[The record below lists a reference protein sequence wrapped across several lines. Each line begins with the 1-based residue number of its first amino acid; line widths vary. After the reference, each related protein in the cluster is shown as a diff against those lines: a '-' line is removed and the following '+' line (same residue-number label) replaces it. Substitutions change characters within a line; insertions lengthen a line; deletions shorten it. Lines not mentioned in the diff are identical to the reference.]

1 MTIQAAKH
9 SRKVRNPK
17 ILRQDNPYRVLG
29 IAMIVDQKGIGA
41 RMVARYPTQPS
52 DEQAG
57 NEDIFYTLTPR
68 QMAKLFRTKKSL
80 CGQPMTLSVNS
91 TVFCCRAILMEG
103 DEYGSVDDNSS
114 NNNNNTAASS
124 NEASKDNLVLFSVIV
139 ALSSPL
145 SHKSSFPT
153 SAFAT
158 EDQLDLQRYI
168 QSTGLTEGT
177 GRKPASGRASASFL
191 SIRRVH
197 LSLARYCR
205 VLEREERR
213 CQYVSLQA
221 NLLFKIGND
230 RQKKWEEQKAENGTP
245 SKQISNAGASSGSVM
260 SGSSNQ
266 MGAERRGTERRGG
279 RHNRNTSVGTIRT
292 VAEQDESHSQAQ
304 QVVNSVRAEQ
314 EKEQEILELMLAAF
328 PPENEQGAPLHYGN
342 IIREL
347 VQVFHSL
354 SRNDHEFPPTPNT
367 LLSERDA
374 VVYVNQHIAIPI
386 EAASLKPSQQVNGP
400 VVRPYYTLLFPHASP
415 SELLQ
420 AFQSSG
426 SAPPQRL
433 QQLLLT
439 VNPQKPMSDIAIDA
453 NLPLYTTIEIATY
466 LVTHGA
472 AVTSPIVSRSSRLAC
487 HQIHLIQDLALEF
500 SQTFADVDLFRL
512 VSFLTSSTTLGE
524 AMSVL
529 TNLESDQGAW
539 LRECLHPLASV
550 PTDLSDLLAATTLE
564 HSPTGPAQPQQQAH
578 RWVEE
583 LEELLYAMA
592 IWLLSHGVIS
602 QVQEYLVVV
611 DSDETTSEFSNLD
624 VDENLFRELLESD
637 FLNGDVSVMA
647 LSWRTGLDLH
657 KLKSWCLRHSRIRM
671 ISRIP
676 APGDDWELDPQ

>member
-1 MTIQAAKH
+1 MTIQAGKH
-9 SRKVRNPK
+9 SRKVRKPK
-17 ILRQDNPYRVLG
+17 ILRQDNPFRVLG

-41 RMVARYPTQPS
+41 RMVARYPTQGS

-57 NEDIFYTLTPR
+57 KEDIFYKLTPR

-103 DEYGSVDDNSS
+103 DESGSVDDNSS
-114 NNNNNTAASS
+114 NNNNTAASS
-124 NEASKDNLVLFSVIV
+124 NEASKDSLVLFSVIV

-145 SHKSSFPT
+145 SHTSSFPT
-153 SAFAT
+153 SAS

-168 QSTGLTEGT
+168 QSTGQTA
-177 GRKPASGRASASFL
+177 GRKASASFL

-213 CQYVSLQA
+213 CQYVSLQV

-230 RQKKWEEQKAENGTP
+230 RQKKWEEQKAASGTP
-245 SKQISNAGASSGSVM
+245 SKQISNAGTSSGSVM
-260 SGSSNQ
+260 SGSSL
-266 MGAERRGTERRGG
+266 GAERRGPDRRS
-279 RHNRNTSVGTIRT
+279 RHHRATSMGTIRT
-292 VAEQDESHSQAQ
+292 VSEQDESHSQAQ
-304 QVVNSVRAEQ
+304 QVVNSVREQ
-314 EKEQEILELMLAAF
+314 EKEQEILELMLAAS

-342 IIREL
+342 ITREL

-386 EAASLKPSQQVNGP
+386 EAASLKPFQQVNCP

-426 SAPPQRL
+426 SSPPQRL

-439 VNPQKPMSDIAIDA
+439 VNPQKPISDIAIDA

-466 LVTHGA
+466 LFTRGA
-472 AVTSPIVSRSSRLAC
+472 AVASPIVTRSSRLAC

-500 SQTFADVDLFRL
+500 SQTQTFADVNLFRL

-539 LRECLHPLASV
+539 LRECLNPLALV

-564 HSPTGPAQPQQQAH
+564 HSPTGPAQPQQQTH

-583 LEELLYAMA
+583 LEESLYAMA

-602 QVQEYLVVV
+602 QVQEYLAVV
-611 DSDETTSEFSNLD
+611 DIDESPTEFKNPE
-624 VDENLFRELLESD
+624 VDESLFRELLESG

-647 LSWRTGLDLH
+647 LSWRTGLDLQ
-657 KLKSWCLRHSRIRM
+657 KLKSWALRHSRIRM

-676 APGDDWELDPQ
+676 VPGDDWELDPQ

>member
-1 MTIQAAKH
+1 MTIQATKH
-9 SRKVRNPK
+9 SRKVRKPK
-17 ILRQDNPYRVLG
+17 IHREDNPFRVLG

-41 RMVARYPTQPS
+41 RMVARYPTRGS

-103 DEYGSVDDNSS
+103 DESGSVDDNSS
-114 NNNNNTAASS
+114 NNNNTAAST
-124 NEASKDNLVLFSVIV
+124 NEASKDSLVLFSVIV

-145 SHKSSFPT
+145 SHTSSFPT

-168 QSTGLTEGT
+168 QSTGQTEET
-177 GRKPASGRASASFL
+177 GRKPASGRASASASFL

-213 CQYVSLQA
+213 CQYVSLQV

-230 RQKKWEEQKAENGTP
+230 RQKKWEEQKAASGTP
-245 SKQISNAGASSGSVM
+245 SKQISNAGTSSGSVM

-266 MGAERRGTERRGG
+266 MGADRRGAERRGS
-279 RHNRNTSVGTIRT
+279 RHHRNTSMGTIRT
-292 VAEQDESHSQAQ
+292 VTEQDESHSQAQ
-304 QVVNSVRAEQ
+304 QVVNSFREQ
-314 EKEQEILELMLAAF
+314 EKEQEILELMLAAS
-328 PPENEQGAPLHYGN
+328 PPKNEQGAPLHYGN
-342 IIREL
+342 ITREL

-386 EAASLKPSQQVNGP
+386 EAASLKPSQQVTCP

-439 VNPQKPMSDIAIDA
+439 VNPQKPISDIAIDA
-453 NLPLYTTIEIATY
+453 NLPLYTTMEIATY

-472 AVTSPIVSRSSRLAC
+472 AMASPIVSRSSRLAC
-487 HQIHLIQDLALEF
+487 HQIHLIRDLALEF
-500 SQTFADVDLFRL
+500 SQTFANVSLFRV
-512 VSFLTSSTTLGE
+512 VSFLSSSITLGE

-529 TNLESDQGAW
+529 TNLESEQGAW
-539 LRECLHPLASV
+539 LRECLNPLALV

-578 RWVEE
+578 RWPSMG
-583 LEELLYAMA
+583 LL
-592 IWLLSHGVIS
+592 LRLGRSCRRVFES
-602 QVQEYLVVV
+602 CSRQEI
-611 DSDETTSEFSNLD
+611 
-624 VDENLFRELLESD
+624 
-637 FLNGDVSVMA
+637 G
-647 LSWRTGLDLH
+647 
-657 KLKSWCLRHSRIRM
+657 
-671 ISRIP
+671 
-676 APGDDWELDPQ
+676 

>member
-1 MTIQAAKH
+1 
-9 SRKVRNPK
+9 
-17 ILRQDNPYRVLG
+17 
-29 IAMIVDQKGIGA
+29 MIVDQKGIGA
-41 RMVARYPTQPS
+41 RMVARYPTQHS

-114 NNNNNTAASS
+114 NNNNTAASS
-124 NEASKDNLVLFSVIV
+124 NESSKDSLVLFSVIV
-139 ALSSPL
+139 ALSFPL
-145 SHKSSFPT
+145 SHTSS
-153 SAFAT
+153 SALAT
-158 EDQLDLQRYI
+158 EDHLDLQRYI
-168 QSTGLTEGT
+168 QCTTGQNEEPGS
-177 GRKPASGRASASFL
+177 SGRASASFL

-230 RQKKWEEQKAENGTP
+230 RQKKWEEQKAASGTP
-245 SKQISNAGASSGSVM
+245 SKQISNAGTSSGSVM
-260 SGSSNQ
+260 SEQRGQ
-266 MGAERRGTERRGG
+266 ERRGS
-279 RHNRNTSVGTIRT
+279 RHRRNTSLGTIRT
-292 VAEQDESHSQAQ
+292 VTEQDESHSQAQ
-304 QVVNSVRAEQ
+304 QVVDSVRAEQ
-314 EKEQEILELMLAAF
+314 EKEQEILELMLAAS

-386 EAASLKPSQQVNGP
+386 EAASLKASQQVNGH

-433 QQLLLT
+433 QQLLLH

-453 NLPLYTTIEIATY
+453 NLPLYTTMEIATY
-466 LVTHGA
+466 LVNHGA

-500 SQTFADVDLFRL
+500 SQTFANVNLFRL

-529 TNLESDQGAW
+529 TNLDSNQGAW
-539 LRECLHPLASV
+539 LRECLNPLVLA
-550 PTDLSDLLAATTLE
+550 PIDLSDLLAATTLE
-564 HSPTGPAQPQQQAH
+564 YSPTGPVQPQQQAH

-583 LEELLYAMA
+583 SEELLYAMA

-602 QVQEYLVVV
+602 QVQEYLAVV
-611 DSDETTSEFSNLD
+611 DSEETTPELTKPD
-624 VDENLFRELLESD
+624 VDESLFRELLESD

-647 LSWRTGLDLH
+647 LCWRTGLDLK
-657 KLKSWCLRHSRIRM
+657 KLKSWGLRHSRIRT